1 MLYILRP
8 LVYAVLVHQIE
19 HYKANHS
26 SSNSS
31 SNSSSHSDPLP
42 TTTINS
48 VTSINNPTT
57 AIGMFANL
65 TSSTSAIV
73 RKVLDAISVDALLNI
88 LALAISFV
96 SLHCVLFA
104 LFLSL

>member
-8 LVYAVLVHQIE
+8 VIYAVLVHQIE

-31 SNSSSHSDPLP
+31 TNNSSNTTSYADPLP
-42 TTTINS
+42 TTTMNS
-48 VTSINNPTT
+48 ITSIHNPTT

-96 SLHCVLFA
+96 SL
-104 LFLSL
+104 